1 MNRCSSIY
9 QFIPVIIAFVVV
21 FGTASCSA
29 GSKFTK
35 KSAKVISSSE
45 DCGVNMYVVVK
56 GNREI
61 EVNFENKSRFQ
72 YIYGSAYSLEYYK
85 DGDWYEVPMDL
96 AFTMEGYILGPAEE
110 FQSDDPDEAKI
121 SDTGSMP
128 VDLTMVGK
136 LPQGHYRIIK
146 EVSALDESGSYCY
159 CNYSLAAEFD
169 LEK

>member
-1 MNRCSSIY
+1 MNRRSSIY
-9 QFIPVIIAFVVV
+9 KFIPIIIAFVVV

-146 EVSALDESGSYCY
+146 DVTVLDESDSYY
-159 CNYSLAAEFD
+159 QYYLAAEFD